1 MSAAKILITDDEPH
15 MRRLIQFALKST
27 GCEIV
32 QAASGEETLTLLG
45 REPVDLLLI
54 DYQLQG
60 INGLDTIAAAR
71 KLDHGADL
79 PVILLTARGDTGIKD
94 AAQSAGV
101 NAFLTKP
108 FSPIDLKGLVQDLL
122 SP

>member
-1 MSAAKILITDDEPH
+1 MSSPTILITDDEPH

-27 GCEIV
+27 GYEIE
-32 QAASGEETLTLLG
+32 QAESGEDTLTRLG
-45 REPVDLLLI
+45 RGPVDLLLI
-54 DYQLQG
+54 DYELQG
-60 INGLDTIAAAR
+60 MNGLDTIEAAR
-71 KLDHGADL
+71 KLDHGANL

-108 FSPIDLKGLVQDLL
+108 FSPIDLKELVQKLL
-122 SP
+122 VK

>member
-1 MSAAKILITDDEPH
+1 MSSPTILITDDEPH
-15 MRRLIQFALKST
+15 MRRLIQFAIKST
-27 GCEIV
+27 GCVIE
-32 QAASGEETLTLLG
+32 QAASGEETITRLG
-45 REPVDLLLI
+45 KGPVDLLLI

-60 INGLDTIAAAR
+60 MNGLDTIAAVR

-79 PVILLTARGDTGIKD
+79 PVILLTARGDTGIKE

-108 FSPIDLKGLVQDLL
+108 FSPIDLKGLVQQLL
-122 SP
+122 SA